1 MRASCQVLIYINL
14 KKALE
19 GMTLIVVINYVGVYV
34 LDGLNFYRS
43 SNNVILCAGDENGF
57 IDSQYFERVCEVRT
71 GKNLLEI

>member
-1 MRASCQVLIYINL
+1 MWVWF
-14 KKALE
+14 
-19 GMTLIVVINYVGVYV
+19 V

-57 IDSQYFERVCEVRT
+57 IDPQYFERVCEVHT